1 LKKRFNAFLKMKIE
15 LNTSKSL
22 MKDHPLAIE
31 LNIAKFSSFI
41 FAPSHSVALSK
52 PRVKNWVA
60 ENGNEKVLAR
70 ILVHTVD
77 NTSLT
82 TFDFKTWLA
91 LQKLWYEGKR
101 TKSGAI
107 CLSLR
112 EVVRIMDISWGSDTP
127 IQIKNSLRRL
137 RTIPITW
144 QFSFFDN
151 ESKKYVQFEEPIT
164 LLEELRLWM
173 IGQETEE
180 SKSYFRINKYIDQNL
195 SRNHTKPVLLEIAMG
210 IRGELALLLYTFL
223 DIVMAD
229 KWKWER
235 RISELLKEDLNIQGK
250 YHWPADR
257 KRLVERAIKQINT
270 LPLSTGR
277 IILDI
282 QKTVDGTEYK
292 LVAHK
297 EPMYIQTEYK
307 LNLMQKDLISQ
318 ILEVTRDEHSRRF
331 YETVVSKYPEST
343 IYRVLS
349 ETRDAQHRGKIKE
362 TSGKFFTSTLK
373 RMAAEGNLKI

>member
-1 LKKRFNAFLKMKIE
+1 MKIE
-15 LNTSKSL
+15 ANSSKSL
-22 MKDHPLAIE
+22 TKDHPLAIE

-41 FAPSHSVALSK
+41 FAPSHSIALSK

-70 ILVHTVD
+70 IIVHSVD

-82 TFDFKTWLA
+82 TFDYKTWLA

-101 TKSGAI
+101 TESGAI

-112 EVVRIMDISWGSDTP
+112 EVVRIMDISWGADTP
-127 IQIKNSLRRL
+127 GQIKNSLRRL
-137 RTIPITW
+137 RTVPITW

-151 ESKKYVQFEEPIT
+151 ERKKYIQFEEPIT

-173 IGQETEE
+173 VDQETEE

-223 DIVMAD
+223 DIIMAD

-277 IILDI
+277 IVLDI
-282 QKTVDGTEYK
+282 QKTVDGMEYK

-297 EPMYIQTEYK
+297 DPIYIQTEKK
-307 LNLMQKDLISQ
+307 LNLSQQDMVSQ
-318 ILEVTRDEHSRRF
+318 ILEVTGDEHSRRF
-331 YETVVSKYPEST
+331 YGSVVLKYPEST
-343 IYRVLS
+343 IFRVLS
-349 ETRDAQHRGKIKE
+349 ETRDAQHRGKIR
-362 TSGKFFTSTLK
+362 TSRGQFFTSVLK
-373 RMAAEGNLKI
+373 RIASESY